1 MLFFSSPVSVET
13 SVTLLASD
21 PGFAGAL
28 PGLEVTLG
36 VLTGLA
42 AAALQTPGLAMEAE
56 APVVR
61 LALVTPRPHHPGQT
75 LALATDVVTL
85 PGALSVTRAWL
96 AVLSLDG
103 VTIEPGLTPLT
114 AVPSSVVETELT
126 QAGDSVTGIVI
137 HRVNVPV
144 TLTRLTLAIRGLW
157 LSEVSR
163 ATGLAPV
170 PDIIGFTDTELVL
183 SILGEEAVT

>member
-1 MLFFSSPVSVET
+1 M
-13 SVTLLASD
+13 
-21 PGFAGAL
+21 

-36 VLTGLA
+36 VLAGLA

-75 LALATDVVTL
+75 LTLTTGVVTL
-85 PGALSVTRAWL
+85 PGALSVTRARL
-96 AVLSLDG
+96 AVLGLDG
-103 VTIEPGLTPLT
+103 VTIEPGLAPLT

-157 LSEVSR
+157 LSEVSGT
-163 ATGLAPV
+163 TGLAPV
-170 PDIIGFTDTELVL
+170 SNIIGFTDTELVF